1 MMQVRKRKIL
11 FIEDE
16 LFTLEQ
22 LQIALEDYNYEII
35 PASSAMEGMNLV
47 NTMNFDAVLL
57 DIMMPPPNDVDPEIV
72 GNGRTTG
79 VEICRRIRHL
89 RPDLPII
96 VLSVV
101 RDPSILRRINEAGA
115 NEIINKPA
123 LPSKISDTLNKVL
136 DSSISN

>member
-1 MMQVRKRKIL
+1 MGMVKKKIL

-16 LFTLEQ
+16 KFTLEQ
-22 LQIALEDYNYEII
+22 LQIALEDYDYEVI
-35 PASSAMEGMNLV
+35 PASSAMEGMNLIRK
-47 NTMNFDAVLL
+47 MNFDAVLL
-57 DIMMPPPNDVDPEIV
+57 DIMMPPPQDIDPEIV

-89 RPDLPII
+89 KPNIPIV

-101 RDPSILRRINEAGA
+101 RDPGILKRINEAGA

-123 LPSKISDTLNKVL
+123 LASKISGILDRIL
-136 DSSISN
+136 DSSASS